1 MPASSILLVDDDPDL
16 RALLQR
22 QLSQAGYEVIA
33 CEDAFVARER
43 LGERLPDLILV
54 DINMPQVSGVELV
67 AGLREDPALAAI
79 PVIYLTALEE
89 NTELAVKTLGF
100 PLLSK
105 PVRARELLALV
116 ERQLRPKAA

>member
-1 MPASSILLVDDDPDL
+1 MKTILVVDDDPDI

-22 QLSQAGYEVIA
+22 YLSEAGYDVA
-33 CEDAFVARER
+33 LAADAAEARAR
-43 LGERLPDLILV
+43 LAQRRSDLIIA
-54 DINMPQVSGVELV
+54 DISMPQVSGVEFV
-67 AGLREDPALAAI
+67 AGLREERTLGAI

-105 PVRARELLALV
+105 PVERGALLALV
-116 ERQLRPKAA
+116 ARQLARPSVAA

>member
-1 MPASSILLVDDDPDL
+1 MTASSILLVDDDPDL

-22 QLSQAGYEVIA
+22 QLSQAGYDVIA
-33 CEDAFVARER
+33 CEDAFVARDK
-43 LGERLPDLILV
+43 LGERVPDLILV

-79 PVIYLTALEE
+79 PVIYITALEE